1 MEKGATFGLLSLAG
15 CDLIFCVFTIFDT
28 FFLEDTM
35 AMGYRE
41 RNIAFYLNIYGTFIQ
56 NILIKASTSFT
67 VIMAV
72 SRHVAVCYPMQARQ
86 YMRLKHTASAIIVSL
101 IFWILLHIPLL
112 WSWDIIKI
120 SCPNQGEFFIL
131 NIGKFVTNKALHM
144 SFTWLWAIL
153 GFFLPV
159 IILAYCNVR
168 LISSLRRS
176 KRLHIANTNNDSLEA
191 LHGIQ
196 DCISRILIAMVV
208 MFFLCVAPS
217 EIYHFIIELSPR
229 KRKINYVATMVI
241 CNLLQVINFSSNFV
255 LYCTLNSVFRK
266 VALRLILCDWRNIL
280 VQQNSTRLVQSA
292 SRNSFPATRTSSLRT
307 SLI

>member
-28 FFLEDTM
+28 FFLKDT
-35 AMGYRE
+35 MGYRE
-41 RNIAFYLNIYGTFIQ
+41 RNISFYINIYGAFIQ
-56 NILIKASTSFT
+56 NILIKTSTSFT

-72 SRHVAVCYPMQARQ
+72 SRHVAICYPMQARQ
-86 YMRLKHTASAIIVSL
+86 YMQLKHTASAIIVSF

-112 WSWDIIKI
+112 WSWDIITI
-120 SCPNQGEFFIL
+120 SCPMQGELTIL
-131 NIGKFVTNKALHM
+131 NIGKLVTNKALHM

-168 LISSLRRS
+168 LISSLRKS
-176 KRLHIANTNNDSLEA
+176 KRLHITNTNNDSLET

-196 DCISRILIAMVV
+196 DRISRILVAMVV

-217 EIYHFIIELSPR
+217 EIYHFIIELSSR
-229 KRKINYVATMVI
+229 KRQINYHAAMVI
-241 CNLLQVINFSSNFV
+241 CNLLQVINFSSNFL
-255 LYCTLNSVFRK
+255 LYCTLNSTFRK
-266 VALRLILCDWRNIL
+266 LALHLIFCNWRNMM
-280 VQQNSTRLVQSA
+280 VRQNSTRELTQLA
-292 SRNSFPATRTSSLRT
+292 SRNSCSATGTSSIRT